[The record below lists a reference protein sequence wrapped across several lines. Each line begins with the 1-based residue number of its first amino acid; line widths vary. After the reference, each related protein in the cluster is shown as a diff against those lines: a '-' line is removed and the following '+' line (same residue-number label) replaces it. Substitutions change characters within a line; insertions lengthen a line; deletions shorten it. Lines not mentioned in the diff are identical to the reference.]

1 MDKSKEVLLATEII
15 KEFEQR
21 IKNIEKQI
29 DLLPNNEAKL
39 MWNGSSLAFNDAID
53 IVNTKLYESLLKN
66 NYFKEVSYE

>member
-1 MDKSKEVLLATEII
+1 MDKSKEVLMTTEII
-15 KEFEQR
+15 KEFKQR

-53 IVNTKLYESLLKN
+53 IVNTKLYESLLK
-66 NYFKEVSYE
+66 K

>member
-39 MWNGSSLAFNDAID
+39 MWNGSSLACNDAIN
-53 IVNTKLYESLLKN
+53 IVNTKLYESLLK
-66 NYFKEVSYE
+66 K

>member
-29 DLLPNNEAKL
+29 DLLPNNEVKL

-53 IVNTKLYESLLKN
+53 IVNTKLYESLLK
-66 NYFKEVSYE
+66 K